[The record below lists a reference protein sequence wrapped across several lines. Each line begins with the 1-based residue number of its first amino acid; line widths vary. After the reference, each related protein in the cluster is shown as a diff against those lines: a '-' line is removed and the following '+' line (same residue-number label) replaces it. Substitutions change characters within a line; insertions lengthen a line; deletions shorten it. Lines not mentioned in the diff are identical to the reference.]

1 MRIKK
6 SDLATEKEIM
16 AFFTKLMRDDDFD
29 ITLRVRAAEMLCKHF
44 GELSDDVKTSAQT
57 PFYIQVDYGKEGE

>member
-16 AFFTKLMRDDDFD
+16 AFFTKLMREDDFE

-44 GELSDDVKTSAQT
+44 GETYNEPQELAQT
-57 PFYIQVDYGKEGE
+57 PLYIQVDYGKEGE